1 MARPHG
7 GVNPDLISAYRASTG
22 TADVVIALGGG
33 ADSAVLLAT
42 AAASA
47 SGRVRAVLVDHGL
60 AASGALAH
68 AATALAETLRV
79 PLSVLEGH
87 VGDGPD
93 LEARARDV
101 RYRVIG
107 EDLAEGELLVTAHTL
122 DDQAET
128 VVMRLATGA
137 GSAGLGGI
145 PSERGVVRRPFLSFA
160 RSELR
165 AIAEDA
171 GLAFADDPGN
181 ADRRFTRSRIRHGV
195 IPVLEAELGP
205 GVVEALARSASLLS
219 EDDAAL
225 EALAAEVPILIGCGG
240 VRVPASALSTTDP
253 AVAARICRRALR
265 VVLGGYP
272 GTARDV
278 AGIIL
283 TAGTGTTSQLGHS
296 LLAIDDGAH
305 VWVGRPPEPDPAVT
319 LGFGQV
325 ARWGGSAYALVGDDG
340 RPLLAGG
347 RFTIVARR
355 VASMGV
361 EIRSAED
368 GDRIDVGIGTTP
380 VMELL
385 RSHRVPVNRR
395 PVSPVVTRDGKIA
408 AVLGVR
414 TAAWAAPE
422 PGEPRAIIEREVQT

>member
-7 GVNPDLISAYRASTG
+7 GVNPGLVSAYRASTG
-22 TADVVIALGGG
+22 PADVVIALGGG

-47 SGRVRAVLVDHGL
+47 SGRVRAVFVDHGL
-60 AASGALAH
+60 SASSALAGAATEVAASLSI
-68 AATALAETLRV
+68 

-101 RYRVIG
+101 RYQVIG
-107 EDLAEGELLVTAHTL
+107 EHLAEGELLVTAHTL

-128 VVMRLATGA
+128 VVMRLARGS

-145 PSERGVVRRPFLSFA
+145 PNERGLVRRPFLSFR

-165 AIAEDA
+165 MIAEDA
-171 GLAFADDPGN
+171 GLAFVDDPDN

-205 GVVEALARSASLLS
+205 EVVGAIARSASLLS
-219 EDDAAL
+219 QDDAAL
-225 EALAAEVPILIGCGG
+225 EALAAEVPILTVGAG
-240 VRVPASALSTTDP
+240 VSVPASALATAEP
-253 AVAARICRRALR
+253 AVASRICRRALR
-265 VVLGGYP
+265 IVLGGYP
-272 GTARDV
+272 GTAKDV

-283 TAGTGTTSQLGHS
+283 TARGGTTSQLGHS
-296 LLAIDDGAH
+296 LLAIDDGSH
-305 VWVGRPPEPDPAVT
+305 VWIGRPQVPDPGVA
-319 LGFGQV
+319 LGPGQI
-325 ARWGGSAYALVGDDG
+325 ARWGGSTFT
-340 RPLLAGG
+340 LLADDDRPVLPGG

-355 VASMGV
+355 VASSGL
-361 EIRSAED
+361 EIRGARD

-385 RSHRVPVNRR
+385 RTHRVAANRR

-408 AVLGVR
+408 AVVGVR

-422 PGEPRAIIEREVQT
+422 RGEPRAIIEREVQT